1 MTRIHLP
8 YEVRSQRVVQFIS
21 TYIRRNGYS
30 PTVREI
36 AEAVGYAGPGATHKL
51 LKKMEGDG
59 LVESAGLH
67 SARTTRLPN
76 MPITPPRDRRNEL

>member
-8 YEVRSQRVVQFIS
+8 YELRSQRVVDFIS
-21 TYIRRNGYS
+21 TYTRRYGYS

-36 AEAVGYAGPGATHKL
+36 AEAVGYASAGSTHKL

-67 SARTTRLPN
+67 VARTTRLPN
-76 MPITPPRDRRNEL
+76 MPIAPPRDRRNEL